1 MISKVHGSMAG
12 NSWLCAPTRCV
23 MCSKSIAWQLE
34 KKLGVIMRNLSSHLP
49 EFPKVSEIVGVAGC
63 KRPFPRSGIRL
74 PILESHPLGVCHF
87 AEKLFW
93 DAQPA
98 TQAPFEMLRVWW
110 EGLFGPTLRAVATWA
125 QSPKN
130 KLEWAGWTEDKKNF
144 LLCIH
149 LYVST
154 NHWVVSYSRKP
165 TFAGTFARV
174 GGLYSDLLSLTDGF
188 FGHPWAICSKPI
200 PLVLLNGKPNRPSP
214 TLPDRWYKPS
224 QVIP

>member
-1 MISKVHGSMAG
+1 
-12 NSWLCAPTRCV
+12 
-23 MCSKSIAWQLE
+23 
-34 KKLGVIMRNLSSHLP
+34 MRNLSSHLP

-154 NHWVVSYSRKP
+154 NHWVVSYSRNQHS
-165 TFAGTFARV
+165 RV
-174 GGLYSDLLSLTDGF
+174 PLRGLGGSTQTCWVWLMGSLATHEPFVQSRFRLYCLMVNPIDHPQLYQIGGISHPRWSLKFGCF
-188 FGHPWAICSKPI
+188 FTAKDIFIHFD
-200 PLVLLNGKPNRPSP
+200 RPMK
-214 TLPDRWYKPS
+214 LPQIVGP
-224 QVIP
+224 